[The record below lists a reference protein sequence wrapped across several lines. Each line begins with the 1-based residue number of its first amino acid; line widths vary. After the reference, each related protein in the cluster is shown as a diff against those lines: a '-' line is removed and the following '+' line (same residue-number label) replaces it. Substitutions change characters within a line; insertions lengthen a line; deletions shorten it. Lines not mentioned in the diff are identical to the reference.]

1 MYSFLSIFSKAFVA
15 YPMIKKLAVL
25 FLVMFSSKLVIAQSP
40 VDTLTVELDD
50 IVVVGFQGNRSL
62 LETPGSISFVKP
74 EFISGFDNSSLVY
87 GLNTVAGVRMEERAV
102 GSYRI
107 AIRGSALR
115 SPFGIRNVK
124 IYWNDIPLTEPTGS
138 TFLNLLDPSNMQEV
152 EVIKGPGGSL
162 YGAGNGGVLLI
173 NSTAPFQN
181 DQLTSNTT
189 IGSFGTFRYDLGYH
203 DKVENGSLSFKYSKS
218 ESDGYRDQSF
228 LDRSVFEISGETE
241 YMEGRKIGASVLY
254 SDLNYGIPGGL
265 TLAQFQSD
273 PTQARGGPIG
283 SVIQNA
289 SIKHE
294 SLLFGLTHKY
304 QITDKFSNEASAFGT
319 FSDFENPFNFD
330 YKIDSRKSG
339 GLRSMYEYDTN
350 IGEANATFILGT
362 EMQASSYAARNFEN
376 DSGKVAALNFDDELK
391 VQSTLVFFNS
401 QFDLPND
408 WFITAGLSFNSLKYD
423 INRLVATDIDDNGEV
438 GRVIKDFDPQFIP
451 RIGLAK
457 KISDQITAHAS
468 IGSGFSPP
476 TIEEVRTNEGSI
488 NLNLEPE
495 TGMNYEAGIRGN
507 ALEGRIGFDLVA
519 FYFKLN
525 NSIIQQANPDPTRDT
540 FVFRNAGETDQ
551 KGLEVS
557 ANYIL
562 IDTYDGFLRRAQI
575 NTAYTYN
582 NFSFENY
589 NTRNG
594 DFSGNEM
601 TGIPPHSLFT
611 LLTFETAPGLYGNI
625 SYNFTDEMP
634 LRDDNTIYSESFNLV
649 QTKVGYRASFFHG
662 IEADFYVGIDNLL
675 DERYSL
681 GYDINAFSFDGSPAN
696 GRYFQPAPE
705 RNWFLGVKLNYS
717 IKN

>member
-1 MYSFLSIFSKAFVA
+1 
-15 YPMIKKLAVL
+15 MIKKYL
-25 FLVMFSSKLVIAQSP
+25 FLFVVTFSPILSFAQIP
-40 VDTLTVELDD
+40 IDTLTAELDD

-62 LETPGSISFVKP
+62 LETPGSISFIKP

-87 GLNTVAGVRMEERAV
+87 GLNTVAGVRMEERAP

-107 AIRGSALR
+107 AIRGSSLR

-124 IYWNDIPLTEPTGS
+124 VYWNDIPITEPTGS
-138 TFLNLLDPSNMQEV
+138 TFLNLLDPSNMQAI

-173 NSTAPFQN
+173 NSTAPFLT
-181 DQLTSNTT
+181 DQLTANST

-203 DKVENGSLSFKYSKS
+203 DNVENGALSFKYSKS

-228 LDRSVFEISGETE
+228 LNREVIEISGETE
-241 YMEGRKIGASVLY
+241 YVEGRKIGASILY

-265 TLAQFQSD
+265 NETQFAED

-283 SVIQNA
+283 SVVQNA

-304 QITDKFSNEASAFGT
+304 QITEKLSNQASAFGT

-339 GLRSMYEYDTN
+339 GLRSMYNYETA
-350 IGEANATFILGT
+350 IGAVGAVFVIGT
-362 EMQASSYAARNFEN
+362 EMQASSYASRNFQN
-376 DSGKVAALNFDDELK
+376 DGGQPDSLNFDDELK
-391 VQSTLVFFNS
+391 VQSSLVFFNS

-408 WFITAGLSFNSLKYD
+408 WFITAGLSFNTLKYD
-423 INRLVATDIDDNGEV
+423 INRLVATDIDDNGET
-438 GRVIKDFDPQFIP
+438 GRVVKDFDPQFIP
-451 RIGLAK
+451 RIGIAK
-457 KISDQITAHAS
+457 KIAPQITIHAS
-468 IGSGFSPP
+468 VGTGFSPP

-495 TGMNYEAGIRGN
+495 TGTNYETGIRGN
-507 ALEGRIGFDLVA
+507 AFQGKLGFDVVA
-519 FYFKLN
+519 FLFKLD

-540 FVFRNAGETDQ
+540 FVFRNAGKTDQ

-562 IDTYDGFLRRAQI
+562 LDRYDGFLRRVQI

-582 NFSFENY
+582 HFTFEDY
-589 NTRNG
+589 ATGSG

-611 LLTFETAPGLYGNI
+611 SLSFNTQPGLYGNI
-625 SYNFTDEMP
+625 SYNFTDEIP
-634 LRDDNTIYSESFNLV
+634 LRDDNTIYSESYNLV
-649 QTKVGYRASFFHG
+649 QTKIGYKASFFHG
-662 IEADFYVGIDNLL
+662 VEADIYFGVDNLL

-681 GYDINAFSFDGSPAN
+681 GYDINAFG

>member
-1 MYSFLSIFSKAFVA
+1 MLLFSVIFSPILTF
-15 YPMIKKLAVL
+15 
-25 FLVMFSSKLVIAQSP
+25 AQTP
-40 VDTLTVELDD
+40 IDTLKAELDD
-50 IVVVGFQGNRSL
+50 IVVVGFEGNRSL
-62 LETPGSISFVKP
+62 LETPGSISFIKP

-87 GLNTVAGVRMEERAV
+87 GLNTVAGVRMEERAP

-107 AIRGSALR
+107 AIRGSSLR

-124 IYWNDIPLTEPTGS
+124 IYWNEIPLTEPTGS
-138 TFLNLLDPSNMQEV
+138 TFLNLLDPSNMQRI

-181 DQLTSNTT
+181 DHVSANSS

-203 DKVENGSLSFKYSKS
+203 DNVENGSLSFKYSEI
-218 ESDGYRDQSF
+218 ESDGYREQAF
-228 LDRSVFEISGETE
+228 LDRRVIEISGETE
-241 YMEGRKIGASVLY
+241 YMEGRKIGANVLY

-265 TLAQFQSD
+265 NETQFKED

-283 SVIQNA
+283 SVVQNA

-304 QITDKFSNEASAFGT
+304 QITDKFSNQASAFGT
-319 FSDFENPFNFD
+319 LSDFENPFNFD

-339 GLRSMYEYDTN
+339 GLRSMYTYETT
-350 IGEANATFILGT
+350 IGETDAKFMFGS
-362 EMQASSYAARNFEN
+362 EMQASSYASRNFQN
-376 DSGKVAALNFDDELK
+376 NGGQPDSLNFDDALK
-391 VQSTLVFFNS
+391 VQSSLIFLNT

-423 INRLVATDIDDNGEV
+423 INRLVATNIDDNGEV
-438 GRVIKDFDPQFIP
+438 GRVIKDFDPQLIP

-457 KISDQITAHAS
+457 KITPRITAH
-468 IGSGFSPP
+468 GSVGTGFSPP

-488 NLNLEPE
+488 NLNLEAE
-495 TGMNYEAGIRGN
+495 TGINYEAGIRGN
-507 ALEGRIGFDLVA
+507 AFEGRLGYDVVA
-519 FYFKLN
+519 FFFKLN
-525 NSIIQQANPDPTRDT
+525 NSIVQQANPDPNRDT
-540 FVFRNAGETDQ
+540 FVFRNAGKTDQ
-551 KGLEVS
+551 KGLEIS

-562 IDTYDGFLRRAQI
+562 VDSYNGFVKRAQI
-575 NTAYTYN
+575 NSAYTFNY
-582 NFSFENY
+582 FKFEDY
-589 NTRNG
+589 NTSNG

-601 TGIPPHSLFT
+601 TGISPHSLFT
-611 LLTFETAPGLYGNI
+611 LLSLETAPGLYGNI
-625 SYNFTDEMP
+625 SYNFIDEIP
-634 LRDDNTIYSESFNLV
+634 LRDDNTIYSESYNLV

-662 IEADFYVGIDNLL
+662 VETDFYFGIDNLL

-681 GYDINAFSFDGSPAN
+681 GYDANAFG
-696 GRYFQPAPE
+696 GRYFQPAAE
-705 RNWFLGVKLNYS
+705 RNWFLGVRLNYS